1 MTVIDLWTD
10 AAMLADVR
18 RSFDARPTSAEV
30 L

>member
-10 AAMLADVR
+10 HTLRGSVATAFAAVGPD
-18 RSFDARPTSAEV
+18 RSV